1 MAERKVRTDVDGL
14 AKLINLPDQVEG
26 VRWEHRKTKGGSSL
40 VAVITLGHSA
50 LESLLGQAQRL
61 DLQSP
66 VKINSTTSA
75 LLFPGGLGKQASG
88 SELELHGTNVDPG
101 PFINPK
107 KSGLVNGIASIVV
120 ENQFVY
126 VSLYEM

>member
-1 MAERKVRTDVDGL
+1 MPERKVRTDVDGL
-14 AKLINLPDQVEG
+14 AKLINLPDQVES

-40 VAVITLGHSA
+40 VAVITVGRSA
-50 LESLLGQAQRL
+50 VESLLGQAKRL

-66 VKINSTTSA
+66 VKINGATSG

-126 VSLYEM
+126 LSLYEM